1 LAAQGYARGAVV
13 DPQTVYELGRDW
25 YRTRLDVEWQPATA
39 SEATALF
46 GRHGLEGEFW
56 SLV

>member
-1 LAAQGYARGAVV
+1 VV
-13 DPQTVYELGRDW
+13 DPQTLYELGRDW

-46 GRHGLEGEFW
+46 VRHGLEGEFW